1 MSNNSY
7 ELFIQSC
14 IALASTLVIKSEES
28 AEGLNKFVA
37 ERYGEVMVNGTA
49 PEDWLYY
56 KELAGEY
63 HFSHERMYV
72 VSMDTMERIEFNK
85 ENLEL
90 HRATRRE
97 YAYGTRYYKELLAAY
112 PDQEGLILGILN
124 PVDKAKAIAAYNWEI
139 VGWDPTFVE
148 SNEYSLIQKI
158 QFFIDGYRGR
168 WINAAY
174 NHTDELNPAWDFG
187 RMALMIGPLIITL
200 RNEATK
206 TREVHTY
213 HIRQYLQSNGF
224 LDAYIDFLTKEQQ
237 LWLYRNI
244 QYLKHNPG
252 HQESFEWLIDN
263 VLTNRTIPLAEFTMR
278 HNLSGQPEDDYPTLK
293 FRRSPLNLGYNIDPV
308 NEIPL
313 ETIMSKE
320 IPLARDN
327 GDFYADSVV
336 ETQSLFVNS
345 LSNVVLTK
353 AVESSMFD
361 LTGATLWALEDI
373 LLNEWLHL
381 ATAGVYKAVISITNP
396 RTSERIPLS
405 VKDAFTLMLYC
416 HWGSIGNPLE
426 YVEDVAALRVQRIPG
441 QTLKGLKSIT
451 VAKYISEDELKQLLA
466 LQPILLK
473 SDEIISTEAF
483 YNTCVDIFDAAQIQR
498 KMIAF
503 CEHQFRRGLMHG
515 AVSSMYCDVACKLSD
530 TRELYGKWLTDR
542 NIKIGDF
549 TQNELGLLMVDILRV
564 ATGLSLNT
572 TKSMKDVQRALV
584 RLMGQLSSY
593 SIQFLTSI
601 NDESI
606 KVFDWPMIR
615 IGDNFTKVRG
625 DFDFIDVPVGL
636 KDVSGRSSQKAFFD
650 FGNCGVFADFEA
662 KVREYARL
670 EIPVKV
676 ELPTAAEGLP
686 AVWHYRMNSAP
697 VYIRHDSPTPESLEG
712 ATKNPNMLD
721 FSYLSQAEW
730 SNMRDIYNQTAGD

>member
-7 ELFIQSC
+7 ELYIQSC

-28 AEGLNKFVA
+28 AEGLNKYIA
-37 ERYGEVMVNGTA
+37 ELYGPAMVNGVA

-72 VSMDTMERIEFNK
+72 VSMDTMERIEFSK

-97 YAYGTRYYKELLAAY
+97 YSYGTRYYKELLAAY
-112 PDQEGLILGILN
+112 PNQEALILGILN
-124 PVDKAKAIAAYNWEI
+124 PVDKQKAIDAYQWEI
-139 VGWDPTFVE
+139 VGWDESFVE
-148 SNEYSLIQKI
+148 SNEYSLIKEL
-158 QFFIDGYRGR
+158 QFFIDGYRAR
-168 WINAAY
+168 WVNAAY
-174 NHTDELNPAWDFG
+174 NNTDELNPAWDFG
-187 RMALMIGPLIITL
+187 RMGIVLIPAIVTL
-200 RNEATK
+200 RNNATK

-252 HQESFEWLIDN
+252 HQETFEWLIDN
-263 VLTNRTIPLAEFTMR
+263 VLTTRTIPLAEFTMR
-278 HNLSGQPEDDYPTLK
+278 HNLSGQPEEDYPTLS
-293 FRRSPLNLGYNIDPV
+293 FRRSPLNLGYNVDPV
-308 NEIPL
+308 SNIPL
-313 ETIMSKE
+313 ETIMTKE

-327 GDFYADSVV
+327 ADFYAEAV
-336 ETQSLFVNS
+336 EEVQESMVNS
-345 LSNVVLTK
+345 VSNVVLTK

-361 LTGATLWALEDI
+361 LTGATPWALEDI

-381 ATAGVYKAVISITNP
+381 ATTGVYKAVIAITNP

-405 VKDAFTLMLYC
+405 VKDAFALMLYC
-416 HWGSIGNPLE
+416 QWGSIGQPLE

-441 QTLKGLKSIT
+441 QTLAGLKSMVNLNYVT
-451 VAKYISEDELKQLLA
+451 EPELKELLA
-466 LQPILLK
+466 TQPILLR

-483 YNTCVDIFDAAQIQR
+483 FNTCVDIFDAAQIQR
-498 KMIAF
+498 KMIAVR
-503 CEHQFRRGLMHG
+503 EHQYKRGLMHG
-515 AVSSMYCDVACKLSD
+515 AVTSMYCDAACKLSD
-530 TRELYGKWLTDR
+530 TRELYGKWLVDR
-542 NIKIGDF
+542 NIKIADF
-549 TQNELGLLMVDILRV
+549 TQNELSLMALDVLRA
-564 ATGLSLNT
+564 ATGLSLTT

-615 IGDNFTKVRG
+615 IGDSFAKVFG
-625 DFDFIDVPVGL
+625 DFDFIDVPVRL
-636 KDVSGRSSQKAFFD
+636 KEVHARASQKAMFD

-662 KVREYARL
+662 SVKEYARL
-670 EIPVKV
+670 EIIVQPHLPDSKV
-676 ELPTAAEGLP
+676 LPT
-686 AVWHYRMNSAP
+686 VWHYRMDSAP
-697 VYIRHDSPTPESLEG
+697 VYISHDAPPPESLEDV
-712 ATKNPNMLD
+712 TKTPNMLD

-730 SNMRDIYNQTAGD
+730 STMRDIYNQTAGD